1 MPQFEF
7 PIQQTVTTFYN
18 GSITVEAK
26 NESEALQILRDMSY
40 EEVNEKVESWEM
52 NLDADSTE
60 PIEIFNNTMGQ
71 IMIKTKISE
80 DEL

>member
-7 PIQQTVTTFYN
+7 PVQQSVTTFYN
-18 GSITVEAK
+18 GSITVIAD
-26 NESEALQILRDMSY
+26 NEEDALQQLKDMSY
-40 EEVNEKVESWEM
+40 EEVDEKVESWEM

-71 IMIKTKISE
+71 LMIKTKINE
-80 DEL
+80 DDV